1 MVKPFEAPLHD
12 SLVTWLEEEMTDLQ
26 EIFRKTFFFFPME
39 RNKPAVLVVLI
50 F

>member
-12 SLVTWLEEEMTDLQ
+12 SLVTWLEEEMTDLPG
-26 EIFRKTFFFFPME
+26 IFRKTLFFPRE